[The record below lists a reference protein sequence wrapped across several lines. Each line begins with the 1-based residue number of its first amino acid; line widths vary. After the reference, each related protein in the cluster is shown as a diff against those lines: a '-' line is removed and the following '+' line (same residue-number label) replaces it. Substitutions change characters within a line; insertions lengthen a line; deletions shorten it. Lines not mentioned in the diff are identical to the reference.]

1 MTMTRTASLAAG
13 LLAAFFLLAAA
24 AIAQTPPVKPA
35 PAMEHTE
42 HQWRDGNATSTFG
55 AHWMGAELKMLREEM
70 APRGGM
76 IEKNEFFFN
85 QGTLLHYKQDRYP
98 EPGKKGAAAAL
109 MVSFDKTGKPSIS
122 LKRIDGNPAGPASAA
137 EIEQAKKH
145 LAELQRITSKV
156 KR

>member
-13 LLAAFFLLAAA
+13 LLTVFFLQAAA
-24 AIAQTPPVKPA
+24 VAQTPPAIPA
-35 PAMEHTE
+35 PAMERTE
-42 HQWRDGNATSTFG
+42 HQWRDGNASSTFG

-76 IEKNEFFFN
+76 IEKNEYFFN
-85 QGTLLHYKQDRYP
+85 QGALLHYKQDRYP
-98 EPGKKGAAAAL
+98 EPGKKGAAVAL
-109 MVSFDKTGKPSIS
+109 MVSFDKAGKPSIS
-122 LKRIDGNPAGPASAA
+122 LKRIDGNPAGPAGAA

-145 LAELQRITSKV
+145 LSELQRITAKV